1 LWAGFDALAFA
12 LAGAR
17 AGLTDFDFTGAAARR
32 AAGFAAGDFFAGAFL
47 ACLCAVLLKD
57 GRLKRGV
64 NKRAE
69 S

>member
-1 LWAGFDALAFA
+1 LAD
-12 LAGAR
+12 
-17 AGLTDFDFTGAAARR
+17 DFDFTGAAVRLTAD
-32 AAGFAAGDFFAGAFL
+32 FAAGDFFAGAFL

>member
-1 LWAGFDALAFA
+1 
-12 LAGAR
+12 
-17 AGLTDFDFTGAAARR
+17 
-32 AAGFAAGDFFAGAFL
+32 L